1 MKAKIIFLLLLCV
14 DILCSQSQE
23 PQNTKVY
30 EIRNSIAVY
39 PCFLNGKNIFADER
53 FSNPP
58 LGAKFMMVRPANSSN
73 DTVIIRYLVWTK
85 KKDSVLKKFYN
96 DPLIVDEWGTANGGA
111 SLRLRDEESGRGG
124 TDWSNRSATPANA
137 NRTGSG
143 DSSWS
148 SENYGHKIDRFF
160 KIQRYDLDSN
170 CVKVYN
176 KGWRSLAF
184 TIGLVTMPLKLRLG
198 KNFDFQ
204 GNLSLGSTAGIK
216 MRLSGYRAN
225 YINLLLGTSLST
237 VSLDSFSTRGKI
249 TGQPLTNMAVFSP
262 SLGAVFEFGKAQA
275 GVFYGWDV
283 LNKSNQVKYDWIYQK
298 KPWVSIGFGFS
309 IFNVDGGS
317 NKASPQ
323 TQ

>member
-1 MKAKIIFLLLLCV
+1 MKAKISLLLLLCINV
-14 DILCSQSQE
+14 LCLQSQE
-23 PQNTKVY
+23 PQNSKVY
-30 EIRNSIAVY
+30 EVRNSVAVY
-39 PCFLNGKNIFADER
+39 PCYITGKNVYADGR

-58 LGAKFMMVRPANSSN
+58 LGAKFMMVKPAGS
-73 DTVIIRYLVWTK
+73 DTVVIRYLVWTK
-85 KKDSVLKKFYN
+85 EKDSVLKRFYN
-96 DPLIVDEWGTANGGA
+96 DPLFVRWRTADSGAALLPPGEKGGSGEPWEDQPNKDAAGTNKNK
-111 SLRLRDEESGRGG
+111 
-124 TDWSNRSATPANA
+124 TD
-137 NRTGSG
+137 SG

-148 SENYGHKIDRFF
+148 AKGYGNKVDRFF
-160 KIQRYDLDSN
+160 KIPRYDLDSN

-176 KGWRSLAF
+176 KGWRSVAF

-198 KNFDFQ
+198 NNFDFQ

-216 MRLSGYRAN
+216 MRLSRYRTN

-237 VSLDSFSTRGKI
+237 VSLDSFSTSGKI
-249 TGQPLTNMAVFSP
+249 SGQPLTNMAVFSP

-283 LNKSNQVKYDWIYQK
+283 LNKSNQAKYDWIYQK
-298 KPWVSIGFGFS
+298 KPWISVGFGFS

-317 NKASPQ
+317 DKAAPQ